1 MIDKKLIA
9 YFEKQDSSFISDAFV
24 KYVDH
29 ELEMLRYM
37 MLENHGISGI
47 DSTKFNLWNRVT
59 VIDVIYEGV
68 LSMDFSECPEC
79 GSNMTRNEC
88 DHDNCIHL
96 VWFECGNMIRVKCD
110 IEVVGECSE

>member
-47 DSTKFNLWNRVT
+47 DSPEFNLSDCDLFDWEDFFYRN
-59 VIDVIYEGV
+59 GWAG
-68 LSMDFSECPEC
+68 MDADRFKAFIIKMKRLKRC
-79 GSNMTRNEC
+79 
-88 DHDNCIHL
+88 L
-96 VWFECGNMIRVKCD
+96 
-110 IEVVGECSE
+110 